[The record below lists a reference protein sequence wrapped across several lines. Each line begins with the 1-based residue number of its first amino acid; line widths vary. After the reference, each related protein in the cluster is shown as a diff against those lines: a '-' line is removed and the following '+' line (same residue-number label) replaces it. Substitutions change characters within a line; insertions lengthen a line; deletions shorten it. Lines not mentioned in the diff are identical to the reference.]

1 LKERRG
7 HLGRREARHLREADF
22 QIDTRKKNMATKK
35 AGKSKSAKSDAK
47 AAIGI
52 IGGSGLYSMSGLT
65 NAREIRVKTPFGD
78 PSDAIVLG
86 TLEGKRVAFLA
97 RHGRGHRILPSEIN
111 YRANVYAMKLLGV
124 ERIISVSAV
133 GSLKEDLRPGEF
145 LVPDQFFDR
154 TKNRFSTFFGEGI
167 VAHMAFAH
175 PTCGQV
181 SGVLADACVHEAIMV
196 HRRGT
201 YICIEGPQFST
212 LAEALVNRELRFE
225 VIGMTNL
232 TEAKLAREAEICYAT
247 IAMITDFDC
256 WHPEHESVTAT
267 QIIATL
273 VQNAE
278 NAQKVLRTAVRELPV
293 GRTCKCG
300 SALQHALVT
309 DLKIVPKATKKRL
322 AAIIEKYIS

>member
-1 LKERRG
+1 MAAK
-7 HLGRREARHLREADF
+7 
-22 QIDTRKKNMATKK
+22 TATKST
-35 AGKSKSAKSDAK
+35 KSKTQAE
-47 AAIGI
+47 IGI
-52 IGGSGLYSMSGLT
+52 IGGSGLYAMNGLT
-65 NAREIRVKTPFGD
+65 NTREIRVKTPFGD

-111 YRANVYAMKLLGV
+111 YRANIYAMKLLGA

-145 LVPDQFFDR
+145 LVADQFFDR
-154 TKNRFSTFFGEGI
+154 TKNRVSTFFGEGI
-167 VAHMAFAH
+167 VAHLGFAH
-175 PTCGQV
+175 PTCGQL
-181 SGVLADACVHEAIMV
+181 SSVLADACVHEAVKV

-212 LAEALVNRELRFE
+212 LAEAEVHRQLGFE
-225 VIGMTNL
+225 VIGMTNV

-273 VQNAE
+273 SQNAD
-278 NAQKVLRTAVRELPV
+278 NAQRVLRTAVRQLPAA
-293 GRTCKCG
+293 RACKCG

-322 AAIIEKYIS
+322 AAIIGKYSS